1 MSGLNEPCSV
11 CKKQN
16 WKEVNKRR
24 TQRLVNTG
32 FMEILME
39 YEVTLWR
46 CPNGHLAQTETLYDK
61 DDLEISLGGIWY
73 V

>member
-1 MSGLNEPCSV
+1 
-11 CKKQN
+11 
-16 WKEVNKRR
+16 
-24 TQRLVNTG
+24 
-32 FMEILME
+32 MEILME